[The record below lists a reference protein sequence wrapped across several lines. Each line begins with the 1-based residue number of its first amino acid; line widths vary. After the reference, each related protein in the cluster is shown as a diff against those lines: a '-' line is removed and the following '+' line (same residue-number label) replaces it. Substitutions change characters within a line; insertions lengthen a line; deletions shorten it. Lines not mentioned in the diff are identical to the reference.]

1 VTALRV
7 NNVPRLEQGYGRP
20 PSRKHFGAQPL
31 RRALVAGTVTL
42 LNLLGISRASRIRRS
57 LSWLRGGDEGG
68 ERDGDRLWDRG
79 KLHHRPRSI
88 PAIALALGS
97 VALAPLL
104 ALLSLLLPLHMEC
117 PLGPRPYLSPRRGEF
132 AARVGIAAFGALQH
146 WSARC
151 TCSRVPGRARS
162 TPRALCAA
170 AFCAVGRLEVDC
182 RPSPKPRRTSS
193 FHGHRAA
200 VTCSLWPVIRWRRAA
215 FWAFKAET
223 WCSTAAKAWRITS
236 ICCCCC

>member
-146 WSARC
+146 RLQPIEHLAGLVGPLYLLAGPGAGSLYTSGFVCGCVLRRGSA
-151 TCSRVPGRARS
+151 
-162 TPRALCAA
+162 
-170 AFCAVGRLEVDC
+170 
-182 RPSPKPRRTSS
+182 
-193 FHGHRAA
+193 
-200 VTCSLWPVIRWRRAA
+200 
-215 FWAFKAET
+215 
-223 WCSTAAKAWRITS
+223 
-236 ICCCCC
+236 